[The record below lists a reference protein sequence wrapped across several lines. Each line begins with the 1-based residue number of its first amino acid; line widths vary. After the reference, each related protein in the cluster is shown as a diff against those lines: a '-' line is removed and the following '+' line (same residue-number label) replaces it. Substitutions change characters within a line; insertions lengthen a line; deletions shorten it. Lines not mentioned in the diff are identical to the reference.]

1 MQETLWG
8 DSDGNATQSRLRFPR
23 KAAFFTLVAAEAMT
37 RCESADA
44 ACRASS
50 LYLSAAHLYSRQANV
65 FEHGDDC
72 ITRYGWATLRAASLQ
87 GLSSQPSD
95 KEVAETGKCSLFRPN
110 HIGTRVNVL

>member
-1 MQETLWG
+1 M
-8 DSDGNATQSRLRFPR
+8 
-23 KAAFFTLVAAEAMT
+23 
-37 RCESADA
+37 
-44 ACRASS
+44 
-50 LYLSAAHLYSRQANV
+50 